1 MSLKTHIKIVVFSCI
16 GMAVFFGVSVV
27 CEFFEFAHHVFLQN
41 MSVNI
46 ACSLLVLLF
55 TTLMQYK
62 YEHKAAYREYCSSL
76 FQIITDIK
84 LSFYVETHAG
94 KEYIV
99 ERLREDFDVY
109 RVCDGNLNWFSGK
122 KREIQGRL
130 RTKVTKLYIKYVG
143 LDRNWGKDVLDET
156 ITELSE
162 LTELAKL
169 IFRDNEYMR
178 LLKAYLE
185 LETISED
192 YPEENA
198 AEHTGTEVEAEENTH
213 D

>member
-76 FQIITDIK
+76 FQFISDIK
-84 LSFYVETHAG
+84 LSFYVETLAG

-99 ERLREDFDVY
+99 TRLREDFDVF
-109 RVCDGNLNWFSGK
+109 RVCDGNLNWFSQK
-122 KREIQGRL
+122 KENAQGRL
-130 RTKVTKLYIKYVG
+130 HTKVAKLYIKYVG
-143 LDRNWGKDVLDET
+143 LDKNWGEEELDEA
-156 ITELSE
+156 IKDISE
-162 LTELAKL
+162 LIELAKTVIQENTYRRML
-169 IFRDNEYMR
+169 NGYLKFESASTDSLKDNATEHKR
-178 LLKAYLE
+178 IE
-185 LETISED
+185 VE
-192 YPEENA
+192 EENVH
-198 AEHTGTEVEAEENTH
+198 E
-213 D
+213 